1 MFSALAEKFQGI
13 FSRFLHGKSLSESNI
28 QEALDEVRLALL
40 EADVQYS
47 VAATFIQ
54 RVQEKAVGQKLIASV
69 SPGQL
74 FVKIV
79 HDELAALL
87 GSEEKELVIHER
99 PARIL
104 LCGDRKSVV

>member
-40 EADVQYS
+40 EADVQYN

-54 RVQEKAVGQKLIASV
+54 RVQEKAIGQKLIASV
-69 SPGQL
+69 LQIGRAH
-74 FVKIV
+74 V
-79 HDELAALL
+79 
-87 GSEEKELVIHER
+87 
-99 PARIL
+99 
-104 LCGDRKSVV
+104 